1 MLENVSMNI
10 RKDERCFFERCSL
23 RKTFCD
29 LSCVHS
35 YLVCVSIIL
44 KSLSI
49 ILTTMWN
56 SNSWVNLLENVW
68 EYRKTCEMFL
78 CVKSLP
84 CVQSNLVC
92 VSLTRDRLFLSLVF
106 YSHFHL
112 SNEKVWKNFE
122 IFEIYAVVYF
132 EIVIFFCCCCST
144 LYYYIIYYYY
154 YYYYYLLLLLKRK
167 SRQS

>member
-1 MLENVSMNI
+1 MLENVDMNI
-10 RKDERCFFERCSL
+10 RKDKRCFFERCSL
-23 RKTFCD
+23 RTTFCD
-29 LSCVHS
+29 LPCVHS
-35 YLVCVSIIL
+35 YVVYVSIIVL
-44 KSLSI
+44 SLI
-49 ILTTMWN
+49 TMLILN
-56 SNSWVNLLENVW
+56 SNPSVNIRIRLSKREK
-68 EYRKTCEMFL
+68 RFEMFL

-144 LYYYIIYYYY
+144 TLLLYTTTTTTTTYYYY
-154 YYYYYLLLLLKRK
+154 
-167 SRQS
+167 